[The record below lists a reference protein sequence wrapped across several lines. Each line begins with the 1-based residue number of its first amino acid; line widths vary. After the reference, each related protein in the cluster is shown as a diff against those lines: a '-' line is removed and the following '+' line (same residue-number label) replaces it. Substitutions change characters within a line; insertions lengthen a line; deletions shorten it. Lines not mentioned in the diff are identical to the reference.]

1 MKLDRR
7 WWIAIGVVVAVIVA
21 LVYSMFNRPPAECD
35 AVRELLQFNQSQAA
49 LIESKSS
56 EGEGL
61 PTLAEETAYRAWADG
76 LAERAQKVSRSA
88 PDLEWTSSQLANL
101 ADEFVRKMSKVRGE
115 AESRAPGAPAPPTFY
130 EMTAINAQI
139 SQKLAHLSE
148 ACAG

>member
-1 MKLDRR
+1 MRLDRR

-88 PDLEWTSSQLANL
+88 PDLEWTSSQ
-101 ADEFVRKMSKVRGE
+101 
-115 AESRAPGAPAPPTFY
+115 
-130 EMTAINAQI
+130 
-139 SQKLAHLSE
+139 
-148 ACAG
+148 

>member
-1 MKLDRR
+1 MRLDRR

-115 AESRAPGAPAPPTFY
+115 AESRAPGAPAPPTYY